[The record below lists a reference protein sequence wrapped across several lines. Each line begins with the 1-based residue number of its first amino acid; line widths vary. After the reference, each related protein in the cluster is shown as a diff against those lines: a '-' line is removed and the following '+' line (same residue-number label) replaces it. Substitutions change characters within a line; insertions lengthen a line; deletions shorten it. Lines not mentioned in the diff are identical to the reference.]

1 MKIICNSCI
10 HCMQLSYSTCDQCL
24 SVALFVAFDT
34 EMQGLPKQ
42 PPLELAV
49 AHTSQC
55 LKVMSKAGIGSC
67 AFADVNDYL
76 R

>member
-1 MKIICNSCI
+1 MKRFCVLCG
-10 HCMQLSYSTCDQCL
+10 
-24 SVALFVAFDT
+24 A
-34 EMQGLPKQ
+34 EMQGLPNQ

-49 AHTSQC
+49 SHTNQC

-67 AFADVNDYL
+67 AFADVADYL

>member
-1 MKIICNSCI
+1 M
-10 HCMQLSYSTCDQCL
+10 LD
-24 SVALFVAFDT
+24 A

-42 PPLELAV
+42 PPLELA
-49 AHTSQC
+49 TM
-55 LKVMSKAGIGSC
+55 MSKAGIGSC

>member
-1 MKIICNSCI
+1 M
-10 HCMQLSYSTCDQCL
+10 CD
-24 SVALFVAFDT
+24 V

-49 AHTSQC
+49 AHTAQC

>member
-1 MKIICNSCI
+1 VQLT
-10 HCMQLSYSTCDQCL
+10 HCCVVCD
-24 SVALFVAFDT
+24 S

-49 AHTSQC
+49 SHTTQC
-55 LKVMSKAGIGSC
+55 LKVMSKAAIGSC

>member
-1 MKIICNSCI
+1 M
-10 HCMQLSYSTCDQCL
+10 LD
-24 SVALFVAFDT
+24 A

-49 AHTSQC
+49 GHTSQC
-55 LKVMSKAGIGSC
+55 LTMMSKAGIGSC

>member
-1 MKIICNSCI
+1 LCCAV
-10 HCMQLSYSTCDQCL
+10 LD
-24 SVALFVAFDT
+24 A

-49 AHTSQC
+49 AHTGQC

-67 AFADVNDYL
+67 AFADVADYL

>member
-1 MKIICNSCI
+1 MHDKFTRHILNIAV
-10 HCMQLSYSTCDQCL
+10 CD
-24 SVALFVAFDT
+24 V

-49 AHTSQC
+49 AHTAQC